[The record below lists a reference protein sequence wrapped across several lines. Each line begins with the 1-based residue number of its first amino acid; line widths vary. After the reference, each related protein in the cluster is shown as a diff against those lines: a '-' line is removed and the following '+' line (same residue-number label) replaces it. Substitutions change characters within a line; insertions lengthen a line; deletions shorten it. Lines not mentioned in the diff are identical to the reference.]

1 LWRRLEKDTG
11 RDLLIKTGNL
21 TLGPRDGSAVKGF
34 LASART
40 YDIAHEELTAAEVR
54 RRWPQLAPPDRFA
67 AGLEKKA
74 GVLFPEAAIDT
85 FLTEAEKAGAI
96 LRFDERVDHWEDAG
110 NHVTIR
116 TKKGTYEGG
125 RLLLAAGARNKS
137 LTKGVY
143 LLPRRV
149 AVFWVDP
156 PHSVDYRLGN
166 WPVNFWQLPFF
177 GTTDDHNYHELYA
190 LPVIRS
196 GGRVKVAAHS
206 HLVDCDPDAPVSEVT
221 ADEHAPI
228 RKFLTDYIPDLAACD
243 FTADVCLY
251 SSTPDGE
258 FALGPIPDHRNV
270 FTAALAGHGFKFA
283 PVLGEI
289 LADMTMECSPVF
301 DVSMFSINRFANA
314 KLA

>member
-1 LWRRLEKDTG
+1 
-11 RDLLIKTGNL
+11 
-21 TLGPRDGSAVKGF
+21 
-34 LASART
+34 
-40 YDIAHEELTAAEVR
+40 
-54 RRWPQLAPPDRFA
+54 
-67 AGLEKKA
+67 
-74 GVLFPEAAIDT
+74 
-85 FLTEAEKAGAI
+85 
-96 LRFDERVDHWEDAG
+96 
-110 NHVTIR
+110 
-116 TKKGTYEGG
+116 
-125 RLLLAAGARNKS
+125 
-137 LTKGVY
+137 
-143 LLPRRV
+143 
-149 AVFWVDP
+149 
-156 PHSVDYRLGN
+156 
-166 WPVNFWQLPFF
+166 
-177 GTTDDHNYHELYA
+177 
-190 LPVIRS
+190 
-196 GGRVKVAAHS
+196 VAAHS